1 MLFQSAH
8 IRYCK
13 TNKYRLSACTYFD
26 DSYDTYIYLIVKS
39 HSHEHLRSS
48 CKEKKKK
55 KERERKKE
63 RRIRTRRR
71 TPSTGILP
79 RFVERMNLRETE

>member
-39 HSHEHLRSS
+39 HSHEHLCSS
-48 CKEKKKK
+48 CKKKK
-55 KERERKKE
+55 KERKTHSNSSSHTFHWYTSSFRRKNEFK
-63 RRIRTRRR
+63 RN
-71 TPSTGILP
+71 G
-79 RFVERMNLRETE
+79 V

>member
-55 KERERKKE
+55 EKREIEKDRKRDAFE
-63 RRIRTRRR
+63 LVVAH
-71 TPSTGILP
+71 LP
-79 RFVERMNLRETE
+79 LVYFLVS

>member
-48 CKEKKKK
+48 CKERKKRE
-55 KERERKKE
+55 KERDAFELVVAH
-63 RRIRTRRR
+63 
-71 TPSTGILP
+71 LP
-79 RFVERMNLRETE
+79 LVYFLVS